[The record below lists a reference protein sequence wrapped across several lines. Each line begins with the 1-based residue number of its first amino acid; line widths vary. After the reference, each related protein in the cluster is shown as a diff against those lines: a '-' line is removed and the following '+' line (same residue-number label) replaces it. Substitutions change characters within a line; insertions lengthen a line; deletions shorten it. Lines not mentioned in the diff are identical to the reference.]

1 MQHRRSY
8 RSYASAFLAVVAA
21 IGCYTP
27 AVAEDRRPN
36 VVVLVADDLRAD
48 SIGAYGSKQ
57 CRTPNLD
64 QLAAE
69 GLVFTRAVCPF
80 PLCVPSRAEILTG
93 CSSLRIP
100 ALATGKLDPALVTW
114 PGAMKSGG
122 YKTCYVG
129 KWHTG
134 GRPPQHGYDETRGLY
149 AGGGG
154 HLWKE
159 QTDHNGRPVTGY
171 RGWVFQSQDGKTIEP
186 EHGIGLTPDISRRF
200 ADAAISLI
208 REPAGKPFFLDVN
221 FTAPHDPLFMP
232 PGYEKKYDPRQIALP
247 KNFAAEHPFDHGN
260 LKGRDELLLP
270 FPRTK
275 TDVQDEL
282 AVYYAVVEHLDEQIG
297 RVIAS
302 LKESGQWENTILI
315 FTADHGLAI
324 GSHGLRGKQ
333 NMYEHTTCVPL
344 IVCGP
349 GIPAGKR
356 LAAPIYLRDLYPTV
370 CDLAGVPIPRSVEA
384 KSQAAV
390 IRGTAERV
398 HDEVYTYFT
407 KFQRAVRTD
416 RWKLNH
422 YPHLKRDQLFDLVAD
437 PDELSDLSA
446 DPQHAAVLAEL
457 RQKLAGWRRSV
468 SDPALEQSP

>member
-1 MQHRRSY
+1 MLRRLTHAY
-8 RSYASAFLAVVAA
+8 VLFAVVAA
-21 IGCYTP
+21 LGYRTW

-48 SIGAYGSKQ
+48 VIGAFGSKQ

-64 QLAAE
+64 KLAAE
-69 GLVFTRAVCPF
+69 GVVFTRAVCPF

-114 PGAMKSGG
+114 PAAMKSGG

-129 KWHTG
+129 KWHTS
-134 GRPPQHGYDETRGLY
+134 GRPRMHGYDETRGLY

-154 HLWKE
+154 KLWKE

-171 RGWVFQSQDGKTIEP
+171 RGWVFQSADGKSIEP
-186 EHGIGLTPDISRRF
+186 EKGIGLTPDISRRF
-200 ADAAISLI
+200 ADAAISQI
-208 REPAGKPFFLDVN
+208 REPAGKPFFLHVN

-232 PGYEKKYDPRQIALP
+232 PGYEKKYDPRQIVLP
-247 KNFAAEHPFDHGN
+247 KNFTAEHPFDHGN

-275 TDVQDEL
+275 DDVQDEL
-282 AVYYAVVEHLDEQIG
+282 AVYYAIVEHLDEQIG

-302 LKESGQWENTILI
+302 LRESGQWENTIVV
-315 FTADHGLAI
+315 FTSDHGLAI

-356 LAAPIYLRDLYPTV
+356 LKAPIYLRDVYPTV
-370 CDLAGVPIPRSVEA
+370 CELAGVPIPKTVEA

-398 HDEVYTYFT
+398 HDEVYTYFMN
-407 KFQRAVRTD
+407 FQRAVRTD
-416 RWKLNH
+416 RWKLIH
-422 YPHLKRDQLFDLVAD
+422 YPQIDRDQLFDLVAD
-437 PDELSDLSA
+437 PDERNDLSA
-446 DPQHAAVLAEL
+446 DPKHAAVLAEL
-457 RQKLAGWRRSV
+457 GQKLAVWRKGV
-468 SDPALEQSP
+468 SDPTLP

>member
-1 MQHRRSY
+1 MLRQMSR
-8 RSYASAFLAVVAA
+8 AIGWSAFVVLLHFTANAA
-21 IGCYTP
+21 
-27 AVAEDRRPN
+27 AADRLPN
-36 VVVLVADDLRAD
+36 VVLLVADDLRAD
-48 SIGAYGSKQ
+48 VLGVYGSKQ

-64 QLAAE
+64 RLAAQ
-69 GLVFTRAVCPF
+69 GVVFTRAVCPF

-93 CSSLRIP
+93 CSSLKTP

-114 PGAMKSGG
+114 PAAMKGAG
-122 YKTCYVG
+122 YRTVYTG
-129 KWHTG
+129 KWHTS
-134 GRPPQHGYDETRGLY
+134 GRPSQHGYSETRGLY

-171 RGWVFQSQDGKTIEP
+171 RGWVFQSEDGKTIEP
-186 EHGIGLTPDISRRF
+186 EKGIGLTPDISRLF

-208 REPAGKPFFLDVN
+208 AEKPDRPFFLHVN
-221 FTAPHDPLFMP
+221 FTAPHDPLLMP
-232 PGYEKKYDPRQIALP
+232 PGYEKKYDPRQIVLP

-297 RVIAS
+297 HIVAS
-302 LKESGQWENTILI
+302 LKTSGQWENTILI

-333 NMYEHTTCVPL
+333 NMYEHTIGVPL

-356 LAAPIYLRDLYPTV
+356 LDAPIYLRDLFPTV
-370 CDLAGVPIPRSVEA
+370 CELAGVPIPKTVEA
-384 KSQAAV
+384 KSHAAV

-398 HDEVYTYFT
+398 HEEVYAYFMN
-407 KFQRAVRTD
+407 FQRAIRAD
-416 RWKLNH
+416 RWKLIH
-422 YPHLKRDQLFDLVAD
+422 YPHLKRDQLFDLAAD
-437 PDELSDLSA
+437 PDELNDLSA
-446 DPQHAAVLAEL
+446 DPKHAATLAEL
-457 RQKLAGWRRSV
+457 RQKLDAWRKSV
-468 SDPALEQSP
+468 SDPTLINLP

>member
-1 MQHRRSY
+1 
-8 RSYASAFLAVVAA
+8 
-21 IGCYTP
+21 
-27 AVAEDRRPN
+27 VAEDRRVN

-48 SIGAYGSKQ
+48 VIGAFGSRQ

-64 QLAAE
+64 SLASE
-69 GLVFTRAVCPF
+69 GVVFTRAVCPF

-93 CSSLRIP
+93 CSSLRTL

-114 PGAMKSGG
+114 PAAMKSGG

-129 KWHTG
+129 KWHTS
-134 GRPPQHGYDETRGLY
+134 GRPGKHGYDKSRGLY

-159 QTDHNGRPVTGY
+159 QTDFNGRPVTGY
-171 RGWVFQSQDGKTIEP
+171 RGWVFQSDDGRIEP

-208 REPAGKPFFLDVN
+208 GEVRDQPFFLHVN

-232 PGYEKKYDPRQIALP
+232 PGYEKEYDPRQIPLP
-247 KNFAAEHPFDHGN
+247 KNFAAQHPFDHGN
-260 LKGRDELLLP
+260 LKGRDELLWP

-275 TDVQDEL
+275 SDVQDEL

-297 RVIAS
+297 RIVAL
-302 LKESGQWENTILI
+302 LKESGQWENTIVV
-315 FTADHGLAI
+315 FTSDHGLAI

-333 NMYEHTTCVPL
+333 NMYEHTIGVPL

-356 LAAPIYLRDLYPTV
+356 LAAPIYLRDIYPTV
-370 CDLAGVPIPRSVEA
+370 CELAGVPIPRSVEA

-390 IRGTAERV
+390 IHGTAQRV
-398 HDEVYTYFT
+398 HNEVFTYFMN
-407 KFQRAVRTD
+407 FQRAIRTD
-416 RWKLNH
+416 RWKLIH
-422 YPHLKRDQLFDLVAD
+422 YPQIDRDQLFDLGAD
-437 PDELSDLSA
+437 PDELHDLSKV
-446 DPQHAAVLAEL
+446 PQHSATLAEL
-457 RQKLAGWRRSV
+457 RQKLAAWRRSV
-468 SDPALEQSP
+468 NDPTLEPSP